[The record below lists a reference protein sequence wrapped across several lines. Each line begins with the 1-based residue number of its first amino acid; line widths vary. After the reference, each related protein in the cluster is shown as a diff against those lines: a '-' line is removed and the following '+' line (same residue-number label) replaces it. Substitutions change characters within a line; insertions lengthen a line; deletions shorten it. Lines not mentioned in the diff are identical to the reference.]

1 MGEKEWRLV
10 VCILYMPLGEQN
22 IQIIALGESP
32 IGSQT

>member
-10 VCILYMPLGEQN
+10 VCILYMPGEQN